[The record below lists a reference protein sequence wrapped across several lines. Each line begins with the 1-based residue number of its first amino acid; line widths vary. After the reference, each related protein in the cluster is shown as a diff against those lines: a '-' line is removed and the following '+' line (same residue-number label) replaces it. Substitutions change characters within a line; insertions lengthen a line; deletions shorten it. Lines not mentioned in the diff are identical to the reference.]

1 MESHVLTP
9 CVDVGSGLKQPMPEL
24 IVHVDSLDI
33 FPVSWCE
40 TNGYP
45 LVYPIKPSG
54 IQHESSEWSL
64 CVCLYNTVVDALQS
78 MMCSVFRPELQTSG
92 IFK

>member
-1 MESHVLTP
+1 MSLYLHYITICDSP
-9 CVDVGSGLKQPMPEL
+9 GLKQPMPEL

-33 FPVSWCE
+33 YPVSWCE

-54 IQHESSEWSL
+54 IQYYI
-64 CVCLYNTVVDALQS
+64 C
-78 MMCSVFRPELQTSG
+78 F
-92 IFK
+92 

>member
-1 MESHVLTP
+1 MWLSVCVLT
-9 CVDVGSGLKQPMPEL
+9 GLKQPMPEL

-54 IQHESSEWSL
+54 IHHDSSSHHFVVAVVTQQLEWPRYLSADEHNVICVL
-64 CVCLYNTVVDALQS
+64 CWH
-78 MMCSVFRPELQTSG
+78 
-92 IFK
+92 